1 MFGEIQKPIDPGEFL
16 KGQDEPPPSNGTV
29 EQLKKED
36 SCRIIL
42 GQKRQREIA
51 EDFEDI
57 YKKAMERR
65 NAGNTIRVNRFSQ
78 KGNAL
83 EALDG
88 DEGAEFERLMLR
100 QGSDKLLGMVQAF
113 KLL

>member
-1 MFGEIQKPIDPGEFL
+1 
-16 KGQDEPPPSNGTV
+16 
-29 EQLKKED
+29 
-36 SCRIIL
+36 
-42 GQKRQREIA
+42 
-51 EDFEDI
+51 
-57 YKKAMERR
+57 MERR

-100 QGSDKLLGMVQAF
+100 
-113 KLL
+113 